1 MGPQICE
8 HLSVYQSGVTSS
20 DVLFPT
26 IPAPVPAPRSA
37 WSWSL
42 CFAERV
48 EQGCDFEDLEK
59 QIIYENTYCLVWK
72 SAWRFC
78 LEAEVLLQAHNLS
91 EKAKAKE
98 GVFSPICYS
107 FLSSEQLLLG
117 VLPLESTQF
126 YHLLG

>member
-1 MGPQICE
+1 M
-8 HLSVYQSGVTSS
+8 TSS
-20 DVLFPT
+20 SPSFLPQSLPHVQLGHD
-26 IPAPVPAPRSA
+26 
-37 WSWSL
+37 L

-48 EQGCDFEDLEK
+48 EQGCDFEDLGK

-91 EKAKAKE
+91 EKAKVRD
-98 GVFSPICYS
+98 GGFSPMCYS

-117 VLPLESTQF
+117 VLPLKSIQF